1 MTNNIFIPVCVGGGI
16 KKIDHIKKL
25 LNAGADRIILNSS
38 VLRDRKIFRG
48 GREYFWFSIPK
59 CVN

>member
-16 KKIDHIKKL
+16 KKIDHKEAS
-25 LNAGADRIILNSS
+25 NAGADRTILNSS
-38 VLRDRKIFRG
+38 VLRDRKFLEEV
-48 GREYFWFSIPK
+48 EYFAFKSL